1 MAEYKEDISK
11 KLAEKKEQDAKN
23 AKEDAVIEA
32 IIEDAQMEIPDA
44 MIVTQQRQMIDDFA
58 QRLQMQG
65 MNLDMYCQYTG
76 QTPASMLESVKP
88 QALKRIQSR
97 QIMEDLAVS
106 KAADF
111 VRENAK
117 EKKAKAKKA
126 KTEE

>member
-65 MNLDMYCQYTG
+65 MTVDQYL
-76 QTPASMLESVKP
+76 PDRLRLP
-88 QALKRIQSR
+88 CW
-97 QIMEDLAVS
+97 
-106 KAADF
+106 
-111 VRENAK
+111 NP
-117 EKKAKAKKA
+117 
-126 KTEE
+126 

>member
-58 QRLQMQG
+58 QRRR
-65 MNLDMYCQYTG
+65 CR
-76 QTPASMLESVKP
+76 A
-88 QALKRIQSR
+88 
-97 QIMEDLAVS
+97 
-106 KAADF
+106 
-111 VRENAK
+111 
-117 EKKAKAKKA
+117 
-126 KTEE
+126 